1 MYRDIGKRILDL
13 VLALAAILLLL
24 PVALVII
31 VLIKTTDPG
40 PVFFTQHRV
49 GKDGRPFR
57 LYKFRSMPVD
67 TGDLPSSQVG
77 EVPMSWIGR
86 LIRRTSFDEL
96 PQLLNVLA
104 GDMSL
109 VGPRPPIPS
118 QQSLI
123 AIRQNN
129 GASRCKPGMTGLAQ
143 VNSFDGMS
151 DEDKARF
158 DGEYARNITLR
169 GDLFIIART
178 FAYLAKRPPVY

>member
-13 VLALAAILLLL
+13 VLALVAILLLL
-24 PVALVII
+24 PIGLTII

-40 PVFFTQHRV
+40 PVLLTQRRV
-49 GKDGRPFR
+49 GKDGRKFR
-57 LYKFRSMPVD
+57 VYKFRSMPVD
-67 TGDLPSSQVG
+67 TDDLPSSQIG
-77 EVPMSWIGR
+77 EVPMSWFGR

-96 PQLLNVLA
+96 PQLFNVLA

-123 AIRQNN
+123 EMRRKN
-129 GASRCKPGMTGLAQ
+129 GALRCKPGMTGLAQ
-143 VNSFDGMS
+143 VNSFEGMS

-158 DGEYARNITLR
+158 DSEYARNITLT
-169 GDLFIIART
+169 GDLSIIART
-178 FAYLAKRPPVY
+178 FAYLARRPPVY